1 MSPFL
6 EYQAKLAVSLAVISL
21 FYQLVL
27 RRHTFFNWNRWYLLF
42 YSALAFCIPAID
54 LSPTIRQTELL
65 THPVIQSI
73 PTIQHFSSPEP
84 VAPVSEVAA
93 TPLGLDD
100 YVLILFVVGCI
111 LMSVRLGVLL
121 YSYIQIKNGSRLV
134 RDEGVKIYHVAKDIV
149 PFSFGNAIFINPE
162 LHRENE
168 LREVLLHEIVHVK
181 QKHTLDVIWSEV
193 LCILNWYNPFAWM
206 LRHAIRQ
213 NLEFI
218 ADRRVLE
225 QGVDPKEYQY
235 LLLKVVGV
243 PDFRIANQFNLSS
256 LKQRIKMMNRMKTA
270 RIQLIR
276 FLFVLPL
283 LSILLLAFRSDIES
297 LVPPTQAAPTQA
309 SASKSQN
316 VNDSTMYIAGILLD
330 GTTGKPI
337 PDFPIAV
344 TVNKEDKGTI
354 VTDKDGFYAMEFEVK
369 EGEEIS
375 YMLTNE
381 NSPYRDFGTA
391 STLGRIK
398 ELRNHNMNIVFL
410 GRRPENRF
418 QNDDYRFSDWYRFS
432 FDPAAI
438 NWTATSK
445 EEMKQLM
452 MEHLPRFAA
461 ENKLKRDFRREY
473 KRPKEVISKFRNG
486 YFDRKRELVG
496 YESVTEFFL
505 DGEKVSYQ
513 AINMA
518 FRNKP
523 AEVAYKDY
531 KNPYG
536 INDKMVY
543 LTFPLFKD
551 TPPPS
556 LVSDRNVEWIDVEKF
571 DLAVLEKEP
580 YMLDGFRQVYGVGS
594 NLMPQK
600 EEIKR
605 VAVLKGALARY
616 YDRSLK
622 KIWWIETR
630 PPAEVQ
636 GRPEFAN
643 R

>member
-6 EYQAKLAVSLAVISL
+6 EYQVKLAVSLAAISL
-21 FYQLVL
+21 FYQFVL
-27 RRHTFFNWNRWYLLF
+27 RRYTFFNWNRWYLLF
-42 YSALAFCIPAID
+42 YSALAFLIPAID
-54 LSPTIRQTELL
+54 LNPAIQQTELL

-73 PTIQHFSSPEP
+73 PTIQQIASPELL
-84 VAPVSEVAA
+84 AAASEKAA
-93 TPLGLDD
+93 TPLGPDE

-111 LMSVRLGVLL
+111 LMVVRLGVLL
-121 YSYIQIKNGSRLV
+121 FSYIRIRNGARLV

-149 PFSFGNAIFINPE
+149 PFSFGNAIFFNPN

-181 QKHTLDVIWSEV
+181 QKHTLDVIWSEL

-243 PDFRIANQFNLSS
+243 PDFRIAIQFNLSS

-270 RIQLIR
+270 RIQVIR

-283 LSILLLAFRSDIES
+283 LSVLLVAFRTDIGE
-297 LVPPTQAAPTQA
+297 LATPRQATQPQA
-309 SASKSQN
+309 SASHGQQN
-316 VNDSTMYIAGILLD
+316 NDSTMYIAGLLRD

-337 PDFPIAV
+337 PDFPISV
-344 TVNKEDKGTI
+344 TINKEDKGTI
-354 VTDKDGFYAMEFEVK
+354 MTDKDGFYVVEYEVN
-369 EGEEIS
+369 EGEEIP

-381 NSPYRDFGTA
+381 NSPYREFGTA

-398 ELRNHNMNIVFL
+398 ELRNHHMDIVFL
-410 GRRPENRF
+410 GGKLGKESRNE
-418 QNDDYRFSDWYRFS
+418 WYRFS

-438 NWTATSK
+438 NWTANSK
-445 EEMKQLM
+445 EELKQLM
-452 MEHLPRFAA
+452 MQHLPRFIA
-461 ENKLKRDFRREY
+461 ENKLKRDFRSEY
-473 KRPKEVISKFRNG
+473 KRPKDVITKFRTG

-496 YESVTEFFL
+496 YESVTEFYL

-513 AINMA
+513 AINKA
-518 FRNKP
+518 FRSRT

-543 LTFPLFKD
+543 LTFPLFRD
-551 TPPPS
+551 SPPPA
-556 LVSDRNVEWIDVEKF
+556 LVSDRRVEWVDVEEF
-571 DLAVLEKEP
+571 DVAKLENEP
-580 YMLDGFRQVYGVGS
+580 YLLDGFRQVYGVGS
-594 NLMPQK
+594 NLVPLK

-605 VAVLKGALARY
+605 VAILKGALARY
-616 YDRSLK
+616 YDRNLK
-622 KIWWIETR
+622 QIWWIETR